1 MSVKFDPETA
11 LGKAL
16 AELWLGLK
24 DDPGTRAQLRRCD
37 DVVEVM
43 MTPLFNRFC
52 HRVKGMFEGEPR
64 GWEARLASVVG
75 LLSHLKHDHAST
87 VLNANKGLENS
98 FAAMF
103 VIPMTEGDRPRVSE
117 LRFRRLLQRDADDL
131 YPSMIRLLRM
141 LDGGANLY
149 GLAESVF
156 YWGDRVKKE
165 WSFAYFP
172 RVPERKSA

>member
-1 MSVKFDPETA
+1 MSIKFDSESA

-24 DDPGTRAQLRRCD
+24 DDLGTRAELRRCQ
-37 DVVEVM
+37 DVAEVM
-43 MTPLFNRFC
+43 MTPLFSRFC
-52 HRVKGMFEGEPR
+52 HRVNGMFEGEPN

-75 LLSHLKHDHAST
+75 LLSHLKHMHAPM
-87 VLNANKGLENS
+87 VMNPDKGLQKS
-98 FAAMF
+98 FAAQF
-103 VIPMTEGDRPRVSE
+103 VIPMTAGDRPRVSE
-117 LRFRRLLQRDADDL
+117 LRFRRLLQRDSSDL

-141 LDGGANLY
+141 LDGKASLY

-156 YWGDRVKKE
+156 FWGDRVKKE
-165 WSFAYFP
+165 WSLAYFP